1 MCVSLGF
8 VSQSLWR
15 WLEAPWQR
23 RAATSGLSAD
33 PIVAVSI
40 GRHLAPGAA
49 RLSEWEDPDRFLAGL
64 DFYCA
69 GKAPRFLLTSGA
81 SPFRPG

>member
-1 MCVSLGF
+1 MRVSLGF

-23 RAATSGLSAD
+23 RAATAGRSAY
-33 PIVAVSI
+33 PIVALSI
-40 GRHLAPGAA
+40 GPHLAPDA
-49 RLSEWEDPDRFLAGL
+49 RVSEWKDPDRFLAGL